1 MLEKI
6 KTFYKGLSTR
16 TGIILLVV
24 CLLLY
29 AASAIQAFLPLDKST
44 KGILFVTFFGLA
56 KVFQYSALAV
66 LGVKGWQ
73 KFKTKL
79 GIKRQETKETETT
92 DTYTSKQ
99 QY

>member
-29 AASAIQAFLPLDKST
+29 AASAIQAFLPLDKS
-44 KGILFVTFFGLA
+44 A
-56 KVFQYSALAV
+56 Y
-66 LGVKGWQ
+66 W
-73 KFKTKL
+73 
-79 GIKRQETKETETT
+79 
-92 DTYTSKQ
+92 SK
-99 QY
+99 

>member
-1 MLEKI
+1 MLERI
-6 KTFYKGLSTR
+6 KTFFKGLSTR
-16 TGIILLVV
+16 TGIVLLVI

-56 KVFQYSALAV
+56 KVFQYSAIAV

-73 KFKTKL
+73 AIKAKMRLKKDKTND
-79 GIKRQETKETETT
+79 TT
-92 DTYTSKQ
+92 PM
-99 QY
+99 